1 MLRVSVHEEV
11 RGESKADAFC
21 RLVEPETDGAYR
33 LAGYLLGNS
42 ADAQDAAQDAI
53 AKAWMSF
60 GSLRDQVMFDRWFR
74 RILVNGCRDRLR
86 RRGRVRWVSLDA
98 PDAPEHEAADPFA
111 ASLSR
116 DALGRALDVLSPDE
130 RLIVVLHYWN
140 DLGTAEIAA
149 LLGIPQGTVKFRLH
163 SAYGALRRKL
173 DVASKET
180 GR

>member
-1 MLRVSVHEEV
+1 MLRASVHERV
-11 RGESKADAFC
+11 RGETEADAFC
-21 RLVEPETDGAYR
+21 RLVEPEIDGAYR
-33 LAGYLLGNS
+33 LAGYLLGNA

-53 AKAWMSF
+53 AKAWTSF
-60 GSLRDQVMFDRWFR
+60 GSLRDRVMFGRWFR

-86 RRGRVRWVSLDA
+86 RRGRVRWVSLDT
-98 PDAPEHEAADPFA
+98 PDAPEHEAADPFD

-116 DALGRALDVLSPDE
+116 DALGRALGVLSPDE
-130 RLIVVLHYWN
+130 RSIVVLHYWS

-173 DVASKET
+173 DAASKET